1 MGSRNGGGPV
11 TAIGKRQSDLKKS
24 FNLAVRSLLTTCSA
38 QEFNKAFPNFTNV
51 ERERLHQL
59 FIQVI
64 TSLHGNVEDEFES
77 LCHETQ
83 VGVALDTV
91 EQHVEEQ
98 CLDPLFSERSNVM
111 DTVQSLS
118 TAKKAEIHY
127 LRGLLERA
135 EEHNRQIQ
143 ARVDLLKN
151 NAQEASDTTH
161 VVEKP
166 NFAVERWTFK
176 LQGNLICSAL
186 NGVQLVGAI
195 FDCRGMECFT
205 AAVGGVRVS

>member
-1 MGSRNGGGPV
+1 MGSRNVGDPV

-38 QEFNKAFPNFTNV
+38 EEFSKEFPNFTNV
-51 ERERLHQL
+51 EQQRLHQL

-64 TSLHGNVEDEFES
+64 TSLHGNVEDEFGS

-83 VGVALDTV
+83 EMPPDTV
-91 EQHVEEQ
+91 EQLVEEQ
-98 CLDPLFSERSNVM
+98 SLDSLFSERTNVM
-111 DTVQSLS
+111 DAVHSLS

-135 EEHNRQIQ
+135 EQHNRIIQ

-151 NAQEASDTTH
+151 NTQEVLDTKH
-161 VVEKP
+161 VEK
-166 NFAVERWTFK
+166 
-176 LQGNLICSAL
+176 L
-186 NGVQLVGAI
+186 
-195 FDCRGMECFT
+195 RGGILSYKGT
-205 AAVGGVRVS
+205 